1 MAVTV
6 TPTPASGDIT
16 AKSTVVK
23 FDLTGLDLNDDTD
36 YDATAYP
43 TWAEFRYYIAF
54 ELDGLELGR
63 SPEFGPN
70 FEGEWQFNNYIF
82 PEAGAW
88 SVVVYDAATD
98 ISVKSQAVT
107 VS

>member
-16 AKSTVVK
+16 AKVTVVK
-23 FDLTGLDLNDDTD
+23 FDLAGLDLNDDTD
-36 YDATAYP
+36 YDAAAYP
-43 TWAEFRYYIAF
+43 TWTELRYYIAF
-54 ELDGLELGR
+54 ELGGIELGR

-98 ISVKSQAVT
+98 ISAKSQAVT

>member
-23 FDLTGLDLNDDTD
+23 FDLAGLTLNDDTD
-36 YDATAYP
+36 YSATAYP
-43 TWAEFRYYIAF
+43 TWTELRYYIAF
-54 ELDGLELGR
+54 TLDSVELGR

-70 FEGEWQFNNYIF
+70 FEGEWQFNNYI
-82 PEAGAW
+82 
-88 SVVVYDAATD
+88 VHNAATD
-98 ISVKSQAVT
+98 ATVKSQAVT

>member
-23 FDLTGLDLNDDTD
+23 FDLAGLTLNDDTD
-36 YDATAYP
+36 YSATAYP
-43 TWAEFRYYIAF
+43 TWTELRYYIAF
-54 ELDGLELGR
+54 VLDAVELGR

-82 PEAGAW
+82 PSAGAW
-88 SVVVYDAATD
+88 SVVVHNAATD
-98 ISVKSQAVT
+98 ATVKSQAVT

>member
-16 AKSTVVK
+16 AKVTVVK
-23 FDLTGLDLNDDTD
+23 FDLTGLDLNDSTD
-36 YDATAYP
+36 YSATAYP
-43 TWAEFRYYIAF
+43 TWTEFRYYIAF
-54 ELDGLELGR
+54 VLDSVELGR

-88 SVVVYDAATD
+88 SVIVYNAATD
-98 ISVKSQAVT
+98 VAVKTQAVT